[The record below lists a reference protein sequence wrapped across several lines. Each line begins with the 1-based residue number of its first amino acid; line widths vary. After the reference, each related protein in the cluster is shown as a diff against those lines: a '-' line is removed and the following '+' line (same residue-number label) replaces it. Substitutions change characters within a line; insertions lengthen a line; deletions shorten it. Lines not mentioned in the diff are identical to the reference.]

1 MKIPNAE
8 RAVVDIRKLRDYC
21 LNPDHDT
28 GKHKARLF
36 AALLGMGSNDA
47 KALRNALLEAVK
59 THEARL
65 GQRDRRG
72 QRYTI
77 DFIFDWHGKQAKI
90 RSGWIIQPN
99 SNSPRLITAYPLK
112 GRNRL

>member
-8 RAVVDIRKLRDYC
+8 RAIVDIRKLPDYC

-36 AALLGMGSNDA
+36 MALLGMGSNDA
-47 KALRNALLEAVK
+47 ETLRNALLEAVK

-65 GQRDRRG
+65 GRRDRRG
-72 QRYTI
+72 QRYTV
-77 DFIFDWHGKQAKI
+77 DFTFDWQGKQAKI
-90 RSGWIIQPN
+90 RSGWIIQ
-99 SNSPRLITAYPLK
+99 SNAAPPRLITAYPLK
-112 GRNRL
+112 GRNGL

>member
-8 RAVVDIRKLRDYC
+8 RAVVDIRKLRNYC

-36 AALLGMGSNDA
+36 ATLLGMGSNDA
-47 KALRNALLEAVK
+47 EALRNALLEAVK

-99 SNSPRLITAYPLK
+99 SNSPRFITAYPLK